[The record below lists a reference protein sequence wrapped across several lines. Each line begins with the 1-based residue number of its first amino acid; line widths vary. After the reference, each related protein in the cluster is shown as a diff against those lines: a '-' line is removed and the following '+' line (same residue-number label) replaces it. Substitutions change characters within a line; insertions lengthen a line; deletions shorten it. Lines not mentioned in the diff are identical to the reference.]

1 MVLDMVVDFT
11 DMTLAI
17 GDTQGDDVRLDDGG
31 GMGGHGD
38 NDEHKY
44 KS

>member
-1 MVLDMVVDFT
+1 MDMVVDFT

-17 GDTQGDDVRLDDGG
+17 GDTQGDDVGGDDGG

-38 NDEHKY
+38 NDKHKY